1 MSTILAL
8 DIGTEFVK
16 AILAKPTKKGDL
28 EILGVGKARQV
39 EGNMHAGAVADIPEI
54 VKQKNIVEIIA
65 AERAKMGSKLR
76 WPLHQVFVRG
86 NDADVNKAVKR
97 FDDVLAAQ
105 GNIKNVVYLG
115 KEEIPDIGS
124 DIEPVEFDE
133 GTIFIDFNVT
143 PEIEAE
149 GYARELIRRIQQMRK
164 DLKLNVEQ
172 YINCQVAAEER
183 LVGLFG
189 TWKDHI
195 AGEVRA
201 KELTF
206 TDSPEGSEVKT
217 WDVTGKDI
225 TIGITPIQ

>member
-1 MSTILAL
+1 
-8 DIGTEFVK
+8 
-16 AILAKPTKKGDL
+16 
-28 EILGVGKARQV
+28 
-39 EGNMHAGAVADIPEI
+39 
-54 VKQKNIVEIIA
+54 
-65 AERAKMGSKLR
+65 
-76 WPLHQVFVRG
+76 
-86 NDADVNKAVKR
+86 
-97 FDDVLAAQ
+97 
-105 GNIKNVVYLG
+105 
-115 KEEIPDIGS
+115 
-124 DIEPVEFDE
+124 
-133 GTIFIDFNVT
+133 
-143 PEIEAE
+143 
-149 GYARELIRRIQQMRK
+149 MRK